1 MLKIEKIKIA
11 VTIHTATHRIDGT
24 YFMVPDSRFIDDLNA
39 RQREFIPLRDAVVT
53 SSRDGVDTEYRCDF
67 IAVSV
72 RNIVLFSPNPKTVD
86 GARRVLRI
94 EPPIEALAGLA
105 RPRG

>member
-1 MLKIEKIKIA
+1 MVKIEKIKVA
-11 VTIHTATHRIDGT
+11 VTIHTLTHRIDGT
-24 YFMVPDSRFIDDLNA
+24 YFMVPGSRFIDDLNG
-39 RQREFIPLRDAVVT
+39 RQKEFIPLRDAVVT

-72 RNIVLFSPNPKTVD
+72 RNIMLFCPNPKTVAA
-86 GARRVLRI
+86 ARRVLRI
-94 EPPIEALAGLA
+94 EPPVETVAGPA